1 MNASSITRFGIAC
14 AALMSVSLTIPMST
28 AIADDD
34 RHKPQRWVLP
44 GNAVFPEGIAVDE
57 DSGTFFVGS
66 TTDGT
71 IFTGNANSSNEA
83 SVFLAGGDDGRTDVR
98 GMKMA
103 KNGRLYVS
111 GGALGKVFVYDIASK
126 ALLASFATGLTP
138 SFVNDVTI
146 APNGDAY
153 FTDSQSP
160 AIYRLSADLSS
171 FTRFTDFVG
180 SSVVYGPGFNLN
192 GIAAT
197 ADGAYVITVQSNTG
211 KLIRVDL
218 ASKQVLEINLDGA
231 NAGSGDGILLKGRTL
246 HLMRNSLGL
255 LLTFKLS
262 DDFTSADLRSVTTD
276 GSFQFPT
283 TFGRYRN
290 RFIVVNSQFNN
301 RAAPVLPFNVSAI
314 NVPDSGNGNRLQAT
328 LTGAAEVGGG
338 DADGSGMASIR
349 LRPNKNEICFRI
361 EVKDITLP
369 AAAAHIHVGNA
380 GANGP
385 VVVDFNAPPD
395 AKGRT
400 KGCVAAAQSLINSIW
415 SNPGGYYVNVH
426 NVDFPGGAVRG
437 HLAQEPLSQRGE
449 RDNDDKDDDDND

>member
-1 MNASSITRFGIAC
+1 MKASLFSHRGIT
-14 AALMSVSLTIPMST
+14 AAFVLAASLAAPTHL
-28 AIADDD
+28 ALADDD
-34 RHKPQRWVLP
+34 HHTPQRWILP
-44 GNAVFPEGIAVDE
+44 GAAVFPEGIAVDE
-57 DSGTFFVGS
+57 ESGDFFVGS

-71 IFTGNANSSNEA
+71 IFIGNAKSSNDA
-83 SVFLAGGDDGRTDVR
+83 SVFLAGGGDGRTDVR
-98 GMKMA
+98 GMKVA

-126 ALLASFATGLTP
+126 SLLASFATGLTP

-211 KLIRVDL
+211 KLIRIDL
-218 ASKQVLEINLDGA
+218 SSKQVLEINLDGA

-246 HLMRNSLGL
+246 HLMRNSAGL
-255 LLTFKLS
+255 LLTFRLS
-262 DDFTSADLRSVTTD
+262 EDFSSADLRSVTTD
-276 GSFQFPT
+276 ASFQFPT
-283 TFGRYRN
+283 TFGRYHD

-314 NVPDSGNGNRLQAT
+314 SVPDSGDGKRLQAT

-338 DADGSGMASIR
+338 DTDGSGMASIR
-349 LRPNKNEICFRI
+349 LKPSKNEICFRI
-361 EVKDITLP
+361 DVTNITLP

-385 VVVDFNAPPD
+385 VVVNFNAPPD

-400 KGCVAAAQSLINSIW
+400 KGCVAAAHSLINSIW
-415 SNPGGYYVNVH
+415 SNPAGYYVNVH
-426 NVDFPGGAVRG
+426 TADFPGGAVRG
-437 HLAQEPLSQRGE
+437 QLAQEPQSQR
-449 RDNDDKDDDDND
+449 DNGNNKDDDHDD

>member
-1 MNASSITRFGIAC
+1 MKSSLIARLGVVC
-14 AALMSVSLTIPMST
+14 AALLSVSLAVPVNMVT
-28 AIADDD
+28 ASDD

-57 DSGTFFVGS
+57 ESGAFFVGS
-66 TTDGT
+66 TSDGT
-71 IFTGNANSSNEA
+71 IFSGNANSSNDA
-83 SVFLAGGDDGRTDVR
+83 SIFLAGGGDSRTDVR
-98 GMKMA
+98 GMKVA
-103 KNGRLYVS
+103 KNGRLYVA
-111 GGALGKVFVYDIASK
+111 GGTLGKVFVYDIASK

-160 AIYRLSADLSS
+160 AIYRLSADLTN
-171 FTRFTDFVG
+171 FARFTDFAG

-218 ASKQVLEINLDGA
+218 SSKQVSEINLDGA
-231 NAGSGDGILLKGRTL
+231 NAGSGDGILLRGRTL

-262 DDFTSADLRSVTTD
+262 EDFTSADLRSVNTD
-276 GSFQFPT
+276 SSFQFPT
-283 TFGRYRN
+283 TFGRYRD

-301 RAAPVLPFNVSAI
+301 RTAPVLPFNVSAI
-314 NVPDSGNGNRLQAT
+314 DVPESGNGKRLQAT
-328 LTGAAEVGGG
+328 LTGAAEVNGG
-338 DADGSGMASIR
+338 DPDGSGMAEIR
-349 LRPNKNEICFRI
+349 LKPGKNQVCFRI

-385 VVVDFNAPPD
+385 VVVDFKAPPD

-400 KGCVAAAQSLINSIW
+400 KGCVAA
-415 SNPGGYYVNVH
+415 
-426 NVDFPGGAVRG
+426 
-437 HLAQEPLSQRGE
+437 
-449 RDNDDKDDDDND
+449 